1 VVKPAARREVVAY
14 VGQRF
19 GMSRSRACGLIRMH
33 RSTCRYRSRR
43 GDDGELRRR
52 MLAHAAA
59 RPRFGYR
66 RIHVLLRR
74 EGELVNHKRVYRIY
88 RDLGLLVRRRR
99 RKRVAPL
106 LRRPKPVP
114 AAPNERWSM
123 DFTADTLADA
133 RPFRTLNLVD
143 DWSRECVAI
152 EVARS
157 IPGERVTRVLDRLAL
172 ERGLPRTIVVDNGP
186 EFAGRAL
193 DQWAFERGVELHFI
207 EPGKPI
213 QNCYVESFNGRF
225 RDECLN
231 LNWFTSLSD
240 AIAKIE
246 EWRVDYNRHRPHGS
260 LGDLSPEEFA
270 LRALHGPEKT
280 KAGELSARTGQ

>member
-1 VVKPAARREVVAY
+1 
-14 VGQRF
+14 
-19 GMSRSRACGLIRMH
+19 M
-33 RSTCRYRSRR
+33 
-43 GDDGELRRR
+43 
-52 MLAHAAA
+52 
-59 RPRFGYR
+59 
-66 RIHVLLRR
+66 
-74 EGELVNHKRVYRIY
+74 NHKRVYRLY
-88 RDLGLLVRRRR
+88 RDVGLLVRRRR

-123 DFTADTLADA
+123 DFIADTLADG

-143 DWSRECVAI
+143 DCSRECVAI

-157 IPGERVTRVLDRLAL
+157 IPGERVTRVLDRLAS

-193 DQWAFERGVELHFI
+193 DQWAYERGVELHFI

-240 AIAKIE
+240 AIDKIE
-246 EWRVDYNRHRPHGS
+246 NWRVDYNQHRPHSS
-260 LGDLSPEEFA
+260 LGDLTPEEFA
-270 LRALHGPEKT
+270 RRALQRTEKT
-280 KAGELSARTGQ
+280 SPGELSARTGQ

>member
-1 VVKPAARREVVAY
+1 
-14 VGQRF
+14 
-19 GMSRSRACGLIRMH
+19 
-33 RSTCRYRSRR
+33 
-43 GDDGELRRR
+43 
-52 MLAHAAA
+52 MLQHAAA

-74 EGELVNHKRVYRIY
+74 EGELVNHKRVYRLY

-99 RKRVAPL
+99 RKRVLPM
-106 LRRPKPVP
+106 LRRPKPTP

-133 RPFRTLNLVD
+133 RSFRTLNLVD
-143 DWSRECVAI
+143 DFSRECVAI

-157 IPGERVTRVLDRLAL
+157 IPGEWVTRVLDRLAA
-172 ERGLPRTIVVDNGP
+172 ERGLPRTIVVDNEP

-207 EPGKPI
+207 EPGKPV
-213 QNCYVESFNGRF
+213 QNCFVESFNGKF

-240 AIAKIE
+240 AIKKIE
-246 EWRVDYNRHRPHGS
+246 AWRVDYNRHRPHSS
-260 LGDLSPEEFA
+260 LGDLTPEEFA
-270 LRALHGPEKT
+270 QRALQGLEKT
-280 KAGELSARTGQ
+280 RTGEPSVRAGQ

>member
-1 VVKPAARREVVAY
+1 
-14 VGQRF
+14 
-19 GMSRSRACGLIRMH
+19 
-33 RSTCRYRSRR
+33 
-43 GDDGELRRR
+43 

-66 RIHVLLRR
+66 RIHGLLRR
-74 EGELVNHKRVYRIY
+74 EGELVNHKRVYRLY

-99 RKRVAPL
+99 RKRVSAL

-123 DFTADTLADA
+123 DFTADTLADSRA
-133 RPFRTLNLVD
+133 FRTLNLVD
-143 DWSRECVAI
+143 DFSRECVAI

-157 IPGERVTRVLDRLAL
+157 IPGERVTRVLDRLAS
-172 ERGLPRTIVVDNGP
+172 ERGLPRTIVVDKGP

-193 DQWAFERGVELHFI
+193 DQWAFERGVQLHFI

-213 QNCYVESFNGRF
+213 QNCFVESFNGRF

-240 AIAKIE
+240 AIDKIE
-246 EWRVDYNRHRPHGS
+246 DWRVDYNRHRPHGS
-260 LGDLSPEEFA
+260 LEDLTPEEFA
-270 LRALHGPEKT
+270 QRALERTEKT
-280 KAGELSARTGQ
+280 RTGELSARTGQ

>member
-1 VVKPAARREVVAY
+1 MVKPAARREVVAY

-19 GMSRSRACGLIRMH
+19 AMSQSRACGLIRVH
-33 RSTCRYRSRR
+33 RSTYRYRPRR
-43 GDDGELRRR
+43 RDDGDLRRR
-52 MLAHAAA
+52 MVEHAAA

-74 EGELVNHKRVYRIY
+74 EGAIVNHKRVYRLY

-99 RKRVAPL
+99 RKRVSRF
-106 LRRPKPVP
+106 LRHPKPVP
-114 AAPNERWSM
+114 GATNERWSM
-123 DFTADTLADA
+123 DFTAETLADSRA
-133 RPFRTLNLVD
+133 FRTLNLVD
-143 DWSRECVAI
+143 DYSRECVAI

-193 DQWAFERGVELHFI
+193 DQWAFERRVELHFI

-213 QNCYVESFNGRF
+213 QNCFVESFNGRF

-231 LNWFTSLSD
+231 ANWFTSLAD
-240 AIAKIE
+240 AIEKIE
-246 EWRVDYNRHRPHGS
+246 QWRVDYNRHRPHGS
-260 LGDLSPEEFA
+260 LEHLTPEEFA
-270 LRALHGPEKT
+270 QRALDRREKT
-280 KAGELSARTGQ
+280 RTGELTLSAGL